1 MLADIMDMITY
12 PVVQFLLML
21 KDERITAYLGVSVL
35 GIAVTCMI
43 IMIVFNA
50 LVNRVDAGGSAAS
63 ILRTQDIKRQ
73 RAERADRAAD
83 RESYEYYER
92 NRERSE
98 KYARIYKD
106 RHK

>member
-21 KDERITAYLGVSVL
+21 KDERITSYLGVSVL

-50 LVNRVDAGGSAAS
+50 LVNRVDVGSTAAS
-63 ILRTQDIKRQ
+63 IMRTQDVKRQ
-73 RAERADRAAD
+73 RADRASD
-83 RESYEYYER
+83 RESYAYYER

-98 KYARIYKD
+98 KFDRIYKD